1 MGGASLDLELETLRQ
16 ALDGGMESRESK
28 EKFLHELVKMRVK
41 QEEKLGS
48 ALQAK
53 RSLQQV
59 RTTYYTTYC
68 TTYYT
73 LHNTLHHTTQHN
85 TTH

>member
-1 MGGASLDLELETLRQ
+1 MTNLESELETLRQ
-16 ALDGGMESRESK
+16 ALDNGLDSKESK
-28 EKFLHELVKMRVK
+28 EKFLHEIVKMRVK

-59 RTTYYTTYC
+59 HTQ
-68 TTYYT
+68 T
-73 LHNTLHHTTQHN
+73 LTLIHET
-85 TTH
+85 